1 MFKKATKRF
10 KEVLK
15 SKRGDLVTYIIIAVM
30 LGIIAVGAITA
41 LKPNIQGAQTKVST
55 QLESAR
61 NFTY

>member
-1 MFKKATKRF
+1 MFTKAAKRF
-10 KEVLK
+10 KEALK

-41 LKPNIQGAQTKVST
+41 IKPNIQGAQTKVND
-55 QLESAR
+55 QLDSAR